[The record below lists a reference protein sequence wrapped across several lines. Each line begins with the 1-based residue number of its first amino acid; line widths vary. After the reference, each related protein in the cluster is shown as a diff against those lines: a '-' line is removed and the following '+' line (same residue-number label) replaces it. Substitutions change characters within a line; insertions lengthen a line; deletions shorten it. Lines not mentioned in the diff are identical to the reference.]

1 MVHDADICRTAKLVV
16 EGQATMQAIGSRR
29 VSVSSPA
36 LGRYPEE
43 TPDNF
48 RGLPMMVR
56 NRYRIVREKDGTFTL
71 EVTLGI
77 DAQEPN
83 VGFRGPSEAAD
94 WAVGM
99 QAASADPSLWERLPD
114 ADRK

>member
-1 MVHDADICRTAKLVV
+1 MA
-16 EGQATMQAIGSRR
+16 
-29 VSVSSPA
+29 
-36 LGRYPEE
+36 
-43 TPDNF
+43 
-48 RGLPMMVR
+48 VR
-56 NRYRIVREKDGTFTL
+56 NRYRVVHEKDGTFTL

-83 VGFRGPSEAAD
+83 VGFADSSEAAD

-114 ADRK
+114 AERE